1 MAPQKTTPP
10 VLEGF
15 HGIKKA
21 TELLGLSDPNDP
33 DDKTG
38 QRWLRDGVNL
48 KGYPHQ
54 RMAGYLVFSDS
65 DLIEIARLN
74 RNPAT
79 RPGRR
84 PRRPRKVAAVKQAPT
99 AQSNAA

>member
-1 MAPQKTTPP
+1 MAPQKTPP
-10 VLEGF
+10 SVLEGY
-15 HGIKKA
+15 HNVKRA
-21 TELLGLSDPNDP
+21 TEKLGLSDPTDP

-48 KGYPHQ
+48 KGWPHH
-54 RMAGYLVFSDS
+54 RMGGQLVFSDS
-65 DLIEIARLN
+65 DLVEIARLN

-84 PRRPRKVAAVKQAPT
+84 PQRARKATSLRDASAA
-99 AQSNAA
+99 